1 MSDTLS
7 SNSTLLIKSKRK
19 KALPIIAQNKSIKTR
34 NIPNNFTNSDIN
46 YNRYNLKRVKSFIN
60 KQHITEFGGKNLIK
74 NNSLIIKGNKI
85 NQKENLEN
93 NDSHNTIITN
103 LLNNAKN
110 FFDNLGNY
118 LEENK
123 PQEIPHLNANKI
135 YPKLSTVKKK
145 DILYPKTLKNKE
157 NDISKLYGRMY
168 SLRILNNDNKKN
180 KNSSNNINNISNTN
194 INDISNENDNNVIAP
209 KKYYFSKNNKKLV
222 NDEIIQTFY
231 FHNNKIIEEKKDVNE
246 NNNNNRELIDNKD
259 NINYNE
265 EIKDL
270 KNYLSE
276 NQKYYLNNN
285 KVNNNFNNKILQRIY
300 IPKFLNIDGRNE
312 QNNKDVK
319 IAEIREVY
327 PSYPFNRIFN
337 LNSNRNSRRKNKF
350 NNHGVDIKFN
360 FGSDSR
366 YYYEKLMKKIKYGDT
381 NIRENIEH
389 NYRINFFK
397 KKLNSNNKVK
407 NIFI

>member
-34 NIPNNFTNSDIN
+34 NIPNNFTNSEMN

-60 KQHITEFGGKNLIK
+60 KQNITEFGGKNLIK

-93 NDSHNTIITN
+93 NDSHNAIITN

-194 INDISNENDNNVIAP
+194 INDISNENDNNVISP

-231 FHNNKIIEEKKDVNE
+231 FHNNKITE
-246 NNNNNRELIDNKD
+246 
-259 NINYNE
+259 
-265 EIKDL
+265 
-270 KNYLSE
+270 
-276 NQKYYLNNN
+276 
-285 KVNNNFNNKILQRIY
+285 
-300 IPKFLNIDGRNE
+300 
-312 QNNKDVK
+312 
-319 IAEIREVY
+319 
-327 PSYPFNRIFN
+327 
-337 LNSNRNSRRKNKF
+337 
-350 NNHGVDIKFN
+350 
-360 FGSDSR
+360 
-366 YYYEKLMKKIKYGDT
+366 
-381 NIRENIEH
+381 
-389 NYRINFFK
+389 
-397 KKLNSNNKVK
+397 
-407 NIFI
+407 